1 MFFRSSPETL
11 QGAATDEKCEADKSS
26 KHPSIAGYPGD
37 QSDQG
42 NLDSPGVYANA
53 VERSKTSSL

>member
-42 NLDSPGVYANA
+42 NLDSPGVYA
-53 VERSKTSSL
+53 